1 MRVLLYLT
9 STRNGVCV
17 RQAIMST
24 RFPVPRYIVCDQHK
38 SQARFLMHRLNPSV
52 THNSADGSGVAPI
65 FTDDVSF
72 NVFMDHLMK
81 LAVQS

>member
-1 MRVLLYLT
+1 M
-9 STRNGVCV
+9 
-17 RQAIMST
+17 AT
-24 RFPVPRYIVCDQHK
+24 RFPVPRYVVCDQHK
-38 SQARFLMHRLNPSV
+38 SQARFLMHRLNPSI
-52 THNSADGSGVAPI
+52 THNSTDGSGVAPI